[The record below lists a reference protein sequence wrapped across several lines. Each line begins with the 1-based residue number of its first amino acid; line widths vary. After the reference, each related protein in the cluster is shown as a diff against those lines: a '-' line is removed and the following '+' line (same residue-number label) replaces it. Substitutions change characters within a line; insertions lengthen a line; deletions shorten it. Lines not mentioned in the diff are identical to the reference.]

1 MSHHH
6 SANDRIF
13 IALTALIVLAPLPLA
28 ANRAWSWS
36 LLTLASAL
44 LTLIWV
50 LGRLRGRCPPGLPM
64 VKLALPAALFLT
76 AWTWGLL
83 QTLPILPSSWAHPV
97 WTEAAVAL
105 SGPLG
110 ATISANPDMSRHA
123 VMRLG
128 AYGLIFVL
136 ATQLGRQ
143 RHRAAWGLK
152 SVAFAVL
159 VYGAYALFCHLIEFD
174 HILWLKKWAYQGDA
188 TGTFVGRAAFGAFA
202 GIGVLACLTLAI
214 RRSTTQRPSIGTS
227 ERIERLLARTVPWL
241 IASGFLWLAVLA
253 SHSRGAFLV
262 TGAGCLALLIG
273 ATVGRLIRLRQT
285 LVLLL
290 ILIGLAGTAVLTDG
304 GTTLARMSG
313 EGDLT
318 GDRPNLMRLTWTAIG
333 DAPLTGH
340 GLGAFTSAIM
350 PYRDASLPRP
360 VLYNHAHNSWEEVI
374 MDLGWPAGL
383 CLLFAVIIP
392 VAVCCAGLVRRRQ
405 DQIYPALA
413 VAVAILLGLQAVI
426 DFTVQIPALAA
437 LFAYVL
443 GIGYSQSWSMALDQ
457 DRDSVPPPVNEEH
470 ECA

>member
-1 MSHHH
+1 MSHSH
-6 SANDRIF
+6 SASDRIF
-13 IALTALIVLAPLPLA
+13 IALTTLIVLAPLPLA

-36 LLTLASAL
+36 LLSLASAL

-50 LGRLRGRCPPGLPM
+50 VCRLRGRCRPGLPAAR
-64 VKLALPAALFLT
+64 LALPATLFLT
-76 AWTWGLL
+76 ALAWAVL
-83 QTLPILPSSWAHPV
+83 QTLPIMPLSWAHPV
-97 WTEAAVAL
+97 WTEASAAL
-105 SGPLG
+105 SRPLG
-110 ATISANPDMSRHA
+110 ATISANPEMSGHA
-123 VMRLG
+123 VMRLA

-143 RHRAAWGLK
+143 RHRAVWGLK
-152 SVAFAVL
+152 SVAAAVL
-159 VYGAYALFCHLIEFD
+159 VYAAYALFCHLIELEY
-174 HILWLKKWAYQGDA
+174 ILWMPKWAYQGDA

-202 GIGVLACLTLAI
+202 GIGVLACLAQAI
-214 RRSTTQRPSIGTS
+214 RRSTAQRPSIGTG

-262 TGAGCLALLIG
+262 TGAGCLALLTA
-273 ATVGRLIRLRQT
+273 ATIGRLVRLRQT
-285 LVLLL
+285 LALLL
-290 ILIGLAGTAVLTDG
+290 VLTGLAGGAVLADG

-318 GDRPNLMRLTWTAIG
+318 GDRPNLMRLTWAAID

-340 GLGAFTSAIM
+340 GLGTFASAIM
-350 PYRDASLPRP
+350 PYRDTSLPRP

-383 CLLFAVIIP
+383 CLIFAVMIP

-405 DQIYPALA
+405 DQIFPALA
-413 VAVAILLGLQAVI
+413 VAVATLLGLQAII

-437 LFAYVL
+437 LFAYLL
-443 GIGYSQSWSMALDQ
+443 GIGYSQSWSVNTTKDSEQ
-457 DRDSVPPPVNEEH
+457 DLGP
-470 ECA
+470 